1 MRKSANK
8 TTEAVKP
15 ASKTHTK
22 NDELGHSTI
31 LNQRRLHDWQ
41 PSSWPFSPTDASPLT
56 WWRTMPADLL
66 GDAEHLLLRETFNK
80 IGGSR
85 VREWASAMHGDA
97 AASFAIALP
106 AMPIS
111 NLTLEVDLPM
121 TALTLNALGGNA
133 AAALVLSNV
142 LQRTSLDHPF
152 AKELSVSWLVL
163 NLRRAMAT
171 RKQLAKTGCRADRA
185 VGRGVGRSGALA

>member
-15 ASKTHTK
+15 ARKARTR

-31 LNQRRLHDWQ
+31 VNQRRSHDWQ

-66 GDAEHLLLRETFNK
+66 GDAEHLLLKQTINK
-80 IGGSR
+80 IGVLRG
-85 VREWASAMHGDA
+85 REWVSAMHGDA
-97 AASFAIALP
+97 AASIEIAL
-106 AMPIS
+106 AVLPIS
-111 NLTLEVDLPM
+111 KLTLEVDLAM
-121 TALTLNALGGNA
+121 TTLTLNALGGNT

-152 AKELSVSWLVL
+152 SKELSVSWLVL
-163 NLRRAMAT
+163 NLRRALAT
-171 RKQLAKTGCRADRA
+171 KKPPTNPDVDPSLVVEIG
-185 VGRGVGRSGALA
+185 S